1 MEEKEKVDQL
11 EEIQEN
17 PSETKEAYENKE
29 HKKEKKEKH
38 KKEHESLRKELEEL
52 KKENETLKQTNGEL
66 LNKMQYTQA
75 EMINYRKR
83 SEKETENRLKFANQD
98 LIMEIIPILDNF
110 ERAIKLDD
118 NNLTDELSKF
128 LAGFKMMYANLDE
141 VLKKYGVEEIPCVG
155 KPFNPNEMQALMVDH
170 DANFQDDEVIE
181 VLLKGYKLKDRVIRP
196 ASVKVNKLEEN
207 KGEDKDE

>member
-1 MEEKEKVDQL
+1 MKIK
-11 EEIQEN
+11 N
-17 PSETKEAYENKE
+17 TKR
-29 HKKEKKEKH
+29 KKEKH

-141 VLKKYGVEEIPCVG
+141 VLKNME
-155 KPFNPNEMQALMVDH
+155 
-170 DANFQDDEVIE
+170 
-181 VLLKGYKLKDRVIRP
+181 
-196 ASVKVNKLEEN
+196 
-207 KGEDKDE
+207 